1 MIYEPNQLKDLF
13 RKVLRGTA
21 SAEEQNTV
29 RHYLEQE
36 QPELHLLLPFEDWD
50 AEEDGQSVTP
60 EEMEAWF
67 AKIVAAGTATPLKR
81 RLPFRRWLPYA
92 AALIV
97 MVTAAFALFKSG
109 GDTKEELIWTSVK
122 TARGKQL
129 QVWLPDSSRVTLNAG
144 STLRYPEHFEE
155 NKRQVY
161 LSGEAFFEIRHNEA
175 SPFSVHTPLLKVSVL
190 GTSFNVQAYPEDGHI
205 AVAVK
210 TGKVK
215 VGSDRYKEISNILVP
230 GQQVLYRKA
239 DRKMRLGSL
248 DTSAVGQWRSHRIS
262 LDDVALEQ
270 ILKVIERTYDVQF
283 DTDNPDLLRKKYSV
297 TFYDMQLKDVLD
309 KLAYLGALEYSR
321 KGNRIILK
329 EQP

>member
-1 MIYEPNQLKDLF
+1 MIYEPNELKALF

-21 SAEEQNTV
+21 SAEEQHAI

-36 QPELHLLLPFEDWD
+36 QPELHLLLPFEEWD
-50 AEEDGQSVTP
+50 MEEEGQSITAG
-60 EEMEAWF
+60 EREAWF
-67 AKIVAAGTATPLKR
+67 AKIVATGTVEPLKR
-81 RLPFRRWLPYA
+81 HLSFRKWLPYA
-92 AALIV
+92 AALII
-97 MVTAAFALFKSG
+97 MVTAAFALFRRGADNKQ
-109 GDTKEELIWTSVK
+109 ELVWTSVN
-122 TARGKQL
+122 TARGKQI

-190 GTSFNVQAYPEDGHI
+190 GTSFNVQAYPEDNHM

-215 VGSDRYKEISNILVP
+215 VASDRYKEISNILVP
-230 GQQVLYRKA
+230 GQEALYNKA
-239 DRKMRLGSL
+239 DRKVRLSIL
-248 DTSAVGQWRSHRIS
+248 DTSAVAQWRSHRIS
-262 LDDVALEQ
+262 LEDVALAQ

-283 DTDNPDLLRKKYSV
+283 HTDNPDLLRKKYSV
-297 TFYDMQLKDVLD
+297 TFYDMQLEEVLD
-309 KLAYLGALEYSR
+309 KLAYLGTLEFSR